1 MIETALTLA
10 IVLAAYLIGRAVSAQ
25 QQADAV
31 ANFWRTLAVP
41 PFIIQAFPGD
51 RTAEARR
58 LEIVS
63 MLEKHENKFYQA
75 KMPVCCYIY
84 GDAIEKQATV
94 GLTWAEFNLKAHADY
109 IRQLSA
115 WSDKVDAASRGAAVT
130 HILNQVPVGTA
141 IEF

>member
-1 MIETALTLA
+1 MEIGFMFLLA
-10 IVLAAYLIGRAVSAQ
+10 IAAYLVGRAVSAQ

-41 PFIIQAFPGD
+41 PFIIQSFPGD

-58 LEIVS
+58 LEFVS
-63 MLEKHENKFYQA
+63 MLEKHENKFFKA
-75 KMPVCCYIY
+75 GMPGCCYIH
-84 GDAIEKQATV
+84 GDAIAKEATV
-94 GLTWAEFNLKAHADY
+94 GMTWAQFNLAAHADY